1 MIQVAQP
8 VSTSAL
14 IGICTCFVL
23 SVQAINEKTEAHV
36 ALVMNSILF
45 AYFPIGLAGLLVS
58 AAVKTNP
65 QLVGMSSG
73 FLLADFMIPLL
84 IGAVVMVVKSDGDA
98 WTVAAV
104 AVVTVVILAIT
115 VFAWS
120 RLCCYP
126 KVHMDIVWS
135 SFGFM

>member
-45 AYFPIGLAGLLVS
+45 AYFPIGCRQNDAPTRRDELRI
-58 AAVKTNP
+58 P
-65 QLVGMSSG
+65 PR
-73 FLLADFMIPLL
+73 ADFMIPLL